1 MNLLL
6 FIPKRSIEKPG
17 PAEEDPSKMAETE
30 NVEIAEYETGF
41 ASDKTL
47 FISNNGVI
55 SGSSIVDVKISTI
68 GGATLRKSLS
78 VGDSLKYDAGNKG
91 TFEIILLSIKN
102 NAAKFLI
109 SKIG

>member
-1 MNLLL
+1 M
-6 FIPKRSIEKPG
+6 
-17 PAEEDPSKMAETE
+17 AAETE
-30 NVEIAEYETGF
+30 QMEVAEYETGF
-41 ASDKTL
+41 TADKSL
-47 FISNNGVI
+47 LISNNGVI
-55 SGSSIVDVKISTI
+55 SGSSIVDVKVSAM
-68 GGATLRKSLS
+68 GGTTLRKSLS